1 MRRRADDWINA
12 THILKVAD
20 FDKPARTRILEREVQ
35 KGVHE
40 KVQGGYGKYQGTWVP
55 LHDGRA
61 LAERNNV
68 LSKLLPIFDFV
79 PGDRSPPPAPK
90 HATAASNRPKV
101 PRQPAAARRIAVPQN
116 ASQISEDHYDRMSLQ
131 LHDDETP
138 DNVTIV
144 SESMMDDV
152 DYAHPSQYSTGNR
165 KRKRGPGPGDQMSLE
180 DQEHQLWADHLL
192 DYFMLM
198 DSDDRLQSPP
208 IPPAHLNL
216 DRAIDEKGH
225 SAMHWAA
232 AMGDVSVVKD
242 LIARGA
248 RIDTVSNNLETPL
261 MRAVMFTN
269 NFDKDTMP
277 SLVRILHPTVVRTDW
292 YGRTVFHHIA
302 GTTSS
307 KNKYACARYYLDTL
321 IAKLSETWRADAIA
335 TLLNAQDHNGDTA
348 IMIAARNGARKCVR
362 ALLGRDVRTDIVNK
376 DGVTA
381 DDLIRDLN
389 LRRRDGRHRVPSSS
403 PFAPDRA
410 NGDVVV
416 GDGLGISG
424 ALSRTGSGQLQQQ
437 RYRSQTAQTLVTT
450 LAPSLLEKCSRLAAA
465 YEAELEEKDAEAL
478 DAERVARKRQVELD
492 AIRAQCA
499 ELSLLGVSL
508 EGGAGDEDDG
518 GGGGGEGDV
527 DAQLEAQLEQLERE
541 SEALLE
547 LEQRVELRNLV
558 ARAEAMA
565 GANGAA
571 MVPPA
576 SSTDQ
581 HMDGDGGGG
590 ADGART
596 EETEKLQ
603 LAQALLTAQ
612 HERQALVKGIVQ
624 DLAVAGMGE
633 RQAEYRRLITGALGV
648 RDEDVES
655 MLPEILA
662 ELEESIVGEGEGVEA

>member
-1 MRRRADDWINA
+1 MPQDASQRIYSATYSNVPVYEYNVEGNHVMRRRADDWINA

-68 LSKLLPIFDFV
+68 LDKLLPIFDFV

-131 LHDDETP
+131 FHDDETP

-165 KRKRGPGPGDQMSLE
+165 KRKRGPGPGDQI
-180 DQEHQLWADHLL
+180 
-192 DYFMLM
+192 
-198 DSDDRLQSPP
+198 RPP
-208 IPPAHLNL
+208 TISSYPPAHLNL

-248 RIDTVSNNLETPL
+248 RIDTVANNLETPL

-376 DGVTA
+376 DG
-381 DDLIRDLN
+381 
-389 LRRRDGRHRVPSSS
+389 GRAAQSPSSS

-424 ALSRTGSGQLQQQ
+424 ALSRTGSGQLQQ
-437 RYRSQTAQTLVTT
+437 RHYRSQTAQTLTTT
-450 LAPSLLEKCSRLAAA
+450 LAPSLLDKCTRLAAA
-465 YEAELEEKDAEAL
+465 YEAEFEEKEAEAL

-508 EGGAGDEDDG
+508 EGGAHDEDDG
-518 GGGGGEGDV
+518 GGGAEGDV
-527 DAQLEAQLEQLERE
+527 DAALEEQLKALERE

-547 LEQRVELRNLV
+547 LEQRFELRNLV
-558 ARAEAMA
+558 ARAEATA

-571 MVPPA
+571 VLPPA
-576 SSTDQ
+576 SSADQ
-581 HMDGDGGGG
+581 HTDGDGGGG
-590 ADGART
+590 VDGGARS
-596 EETEKLQ
+596 EEAEKLQ

-624 DLAVAGMGE
+624 DLAVAGIGE

-662 ELEESIVGEGEGVEA
+662 ELEESIVGEGEGVEG